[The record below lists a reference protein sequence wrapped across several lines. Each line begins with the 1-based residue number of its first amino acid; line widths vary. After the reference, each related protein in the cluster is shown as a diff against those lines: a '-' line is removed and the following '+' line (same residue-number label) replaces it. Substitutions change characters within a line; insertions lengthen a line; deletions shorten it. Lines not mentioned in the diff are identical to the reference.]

1 MHTLVFACRYT
12 VREIGFA
19 DYGADSYHFYL
30 FKDNR
35 ISDKDATDFKKIS
48 YAALL
53 DANVSAQIV
62 DVDGTDSL
70 AVMKYYKTN
79 NSSKLPSAVL
89 VSPEGRTKL
98 FYFSDEKEGFKESVW
113 SALEEIVTSP
123 AREELLQKIV
133 KSYGVVYFIEGKD
146 KAQTTR
152 ARKNV
157 EGAID
162 KIKLIMADLPKPVD
176 HPPELIMVKKND
188 IQNESIL
195 LWSLGWKEADKNE
208 PAVAV
213 IYGRGRR
220 MGPLLKG
227 EQITENVV
235 ENMMRFVGA
244 DCECGLDRTWM
255 LGTMVPLRWGSQ
267 RQREIVHQ
275 YGFDADNPMVVS
287 EMSQILSVSPA
298 RVNKSQD
305 SGNLYGYSEGV
316 LKLSNSVSTEE
327 QSTVNSEHTL
337 FNLKRALFLIIFIF
351 LMIFIAGG
359 IIFIRAQRRNS

>member
-1 MHTLVFACRYT
+1 
-12 VREIGFA
+12 
-19 DYGADSYHFYL
+19 
-30 FKDNR
+30 
-35 ISDKDATDFKKIS
+35 
-48 YAALL
+48 
-53 DANVSAQIV
+53 
-62 DVDGTDSL
+62 
-70 AVMKYYKTN
+70 
-79 NSSKLPSAVL
+79 
-89 VSPEGRTKL
+89 
-98 FYFSDEKEGFKESVW
+98 
-113 SALEEIVTSP
+113 
-123 AREELLQKIV
+123 
-133 KSYGVVYFIEGKD
+133 
-146 KAQTTR
+146 
-152 ARKNV
+152 
-157 EGAID
+157 
-162 KIKLIMADLPKPVD
+162 
-176 HPPELIMVKKND
+176 
-188 IQNESIL
+188 
-195 LWSLGWKEADKNE
+195 
-208 PAVAV
+208 
-213 IYGRGRR
+213 

-359 IIFIRAQRRNS
+359 IIFFRAQRRNS